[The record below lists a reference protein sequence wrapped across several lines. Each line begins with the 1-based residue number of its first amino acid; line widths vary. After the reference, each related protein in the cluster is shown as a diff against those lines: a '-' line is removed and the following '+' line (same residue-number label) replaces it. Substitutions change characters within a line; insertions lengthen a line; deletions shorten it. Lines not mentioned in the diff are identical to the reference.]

1 MSLKQP
7 ANQRTV
13 VFSESEL
20 AVVDLFLYPIIGALE
35 AIALRIAM
43 SLDEGHIGDSLTDV
57 SCPTESNQVHDH
69 APDSMLHPAS
79 LR

>member
-1 MSLKQP
+1 MSPKQP

-43 SLDEGHIGDSLTDV
+43 SLDEGHIEDSLTDV
-57 SCPTESNQVHDH
+57 SCPTESNKVHDH
-69 APDSMLHPAS
+69 APVSVTSFQP
-79 LR
+79 